1 MPRPSKFTAERRE
14 RFLVALRAG
23 VFPETAARHAGWSPA
38 TLYRILRATTP
49 THVAFRDEVRRVETE
64 LELRLTATVTQAA
77 SRDPRL
83 ALALLERR
91 FAERWG
97 RRAALVARPAEASLP
112 DAQGREGIVV
122 LEPGLIEALVPRLLE
137 ARVGPAGS
145 SEALRRVER
154 FALPVGPE
162 EDE

>member
-83 ALALLERR
+83 ALL
-91 FAERWG
+91 
-97 RRAALVARPAEASLP
+97 ARPAEVSPP